1 LNNTDG
7 QHRCA
12 ESIGGVQCI
21 RLAFAHVREPR
32 LKHRLRGGFTFDSLA
47 ARAEKL
53 GIIAPSDAIVVPVH
67 K

>member
-32 LKHRLRGGFTFDSLA
+32 LKHRIRGRFTFDA
-47 ARAEKL
+47 IADRAKKL
-53 GIIAPSDAIVVPVH
+53 GIVSPADDLVVPSH
-67 K
+67 R